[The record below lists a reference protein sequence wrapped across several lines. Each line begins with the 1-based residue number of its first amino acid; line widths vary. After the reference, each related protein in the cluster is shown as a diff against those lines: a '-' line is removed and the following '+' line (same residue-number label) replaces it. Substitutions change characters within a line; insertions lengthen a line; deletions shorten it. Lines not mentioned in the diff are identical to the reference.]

1 MARNRVLIEF
11 TKKTDLREAGDK
23 LYVDP
28 MSAESFCDK
37 KKVAKRLTEKQA
49 EKVEAG
55 AAAEPT
61 ESSAPP
67 ATGGA

>member
-11 TKKTDLREAGDK
+11 TKRTDTREVGDK

-28 MSAESFCDK
+28 MSAESFVDK

-49 EKVEAG
+49 EKVEAQ

-61 ESSAPP
+61 ESSAPV
-67 ATGGA
+67 TGGA